1 MIKKV
6 ILFLILNF
14 SALAIGGLFT
24 GKGVSSGWYQNLN
37 QAPWTPPGWMF
48 GFMWTVIMI
57 CYAVYMA
64 YLIKAITIS
73 KKVIFLFGIQW
84 LLNVSWNPV
93 FFHFK
98 LPLMGLIIITILA
111 LLISYF
117 LLNYMKILKLK
128 SLFIV
133 PYFIWIFIATSLN
146 AYIVFFN

>member
-6 ILFLILNF
+6 ILFLIFNF
-14 SALAIGGLFT
+14 LALAIGGLFT
-24 GKGVSSGWYQNLN
+24 AKGVSSDWYQNLN

-48 GFMWTVIMI
+48 GFMWTLIMI
-57 CYAVYMA
+57 CFAVYMA
-64 YLIKAITIS
+64 YLIKATSTS
-73 KKVIFLFGIQW
+73 KKVLFLFGVQW
-84 LLNVSWNPV
+84 LLNIVWNPV

-98 LPLMGLIIITILA
+98 LPIMGLIIITILA

-117 LLNYMKILKLK
+117 LLNYAKTLKLN
-128 SLFIV
+128 SFFIV